1 MCKEGNISEATL
13 HSLKELV
20 LNNSSPHLLTRS
32 DTMIANHYSGARVQ
46 PPQDPGEPEGETALA
61 NEWMREE

>member
-46 PPQDPGEPEGETALA
+46 PPQDPGETKEKQHRR
-61 NEWMREE
+61 WRII